1 MRPLSTLADSLHG
14 HGDGV
19 SVCWPTR
26 SDREV
31 VRAILVMRI
40 EVHKT
45 DIASTFGL
53 GKSDRNKA
61 VECANIVDFV
71 AGEPKRRFWCRHA
84 VHTVGIRNVNILEMR
99 VCTRPVSVMAKHAIP
114 DTEKKSG
121 RVQLSKDHAKR
132 HVDVSTIK
140 MYKLGRIKSFYFAI
154 CCTGPVSL
162 GHLVVPEPLG
172 RPGRT
177 LRSGYSRC

>member
-1 MRPLSTLADSLHG
+1 
-14 HGDGV
+14 
-19 SVCWPTR
+19 
-26 SDREV
+26 
-31 VRAILVMRI
+31 MRI

-45 DIASTFGL
+45 DDASTSGL

-61 VECANIVDFV
+61 VACANIVDFV

-132 HVDVSTIK
+132 HVDISTIK
-140 MYKLGRIKSFYFAI
+140 MYKLRMSKKRKSKY
-154 CCTGPVSL
+154 
-162 GHLVVPEPLG
+162 
-172 RPGRT
+172 RKRN
-177 LRSGYSRC
+177 